1 MQVERQENSSMNE
14 PDRVELIPTRR
25 SLLSRLKDWNDQQSW
40 RVFFDTYW
48 SLIYHV
54 ALKAGLTE
62 AEAQDVVQETII
74 AVSKQMPTFE
84 YDAAKGSF
92 KGWLLRLTQW
102 RIADQFRKRQPGIER
117 RESGASTAT
126 RTATI
131 ERVPDP
137 AGPALEAV
145 WNQEWEGNLVRA
157 ALARVKRKV
166 KAKQYQIFDFAVLKG
181 WPISEVA
188 QTLGVSSGMVYV
200 TKHRISR
207 LMRKE
212 IDTLRTRLI

>member
-1 MQVERQENSSMNE
+1 
-14 PDRVELIPTRR
+14 
-25 SLLSRLKDWNDQQSW
+25 LKNWDDQQSW

-48 SLIYHV
+48 GLIYHV

-74 AVSKQMPTFE
+74 SVSKQMPTFE
-84 YDAAKGSF
+84 YDAANGSF

-102 RIADQFRKRQPGIER
+102 RIADQFRKRQRGIKRGEPGP
-117 RESGASTAT
+117 STST
-126 RTATI
+126 GTATI

-137 AGPALEAV
+137 AGPALEAL
-145 WNQEWEGNLVRA
+145 WNQEWESNLMRA

-181 WPISEVA
+181 WPVSEVA
-188 QTLGVSSGMVYV
+188 RTLGVNSGMVYV
-200 TKHRISR
+200 TKHRLSR
-207 LMRKE
+207 LMQKE
-212 IDTLRTRLI
+212 IARLRSKLI